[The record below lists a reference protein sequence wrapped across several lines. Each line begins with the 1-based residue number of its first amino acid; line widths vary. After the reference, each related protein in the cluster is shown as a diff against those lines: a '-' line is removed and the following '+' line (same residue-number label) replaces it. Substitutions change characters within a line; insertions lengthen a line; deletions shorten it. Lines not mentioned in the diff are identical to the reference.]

1 VPGFFLGHDWVALG
15 TFPLPNNN
23 RHMTNPD
30 STKHAQAKTL
40 ETRVWELFGKKKVE
54 QAIATCQELNR
65 NFPQFASGWHTAS
78 QLALKIKNPS
88 IGLTAIDRALA
99 IEPQKS
105 AWLLQ
110 KALCLAKLGQ
120 TGQLGQL
127 VAQLTVRQM
136 QTAYQCSTLAMLLTQ
151 LERRKEAL
159 PLYRKAI
166 SFQPDNAQHHYNAA
180 VLQRSLGEIDSAEH
194 HFDQAIKLNPA
205 DYEAYKVRSELRK
218 QSVDKNHVQA
228 LERLLQEGIEDKKGR
243 ANICYALAK
252 ELEDLGEAERSFAYL
267 KQGAD
272 NRRRSMQYNVQRD
285 LETMAAIQKS
295 YPAALFEGQIKG
307 DSNAEAIFIL
317 GLPRTGTTLVERILA
332 SHTDVHSAGE
342 LNNFTVRMMQ
352 QLKLLAGSQM
362 PPRDQLVALSARLNF
377 AALGKDYI
385 DSTRPLTGH
394 TDRFI
399 DKLPLNFLYTGLIHL
414 ALPNAKIINLKR
426 HPLDTCYA
434 IYKQLFID
442 GYPFS
447 YDLEELGRYFIAY
460 YRLMEHWN
468 KVMPGV
474 IHTIAYEELVADVE
488 GESRRLLGFCGLKW
502 QAQCLKFYESK
513 EASTTASTVQVRQ
526 PVYQSS
532 VAKWRMYENQLAPL
546 TSLLEAAGIALDT

>member
-1 VPGFFLGHDWVALG
+1 
-15 TFPLPNNN
+15 
-23 RHMTNPD
+23 MTKPD
-30 STKHAQAKTL
+30 NTKHVQAKTL
-40 ETRVWELFGKKKVE
+40 EIRVWELLGDKKVE
-54 QAIATCQELNR
+54 QAIATCRELNR
-65 NFPQFASGWHTAS
+65 NYPQFASGWHTTS
-78 QLALKIKNPS
+78 QLAMKINNPPMALK
-88 IGLTAIDRALA
+88 AIERALA
-99 IEPQKS
+99 IEPQKP

-110 KALCLAKLGQ
+110 KALCLARLGQ
-120 TGQLGQL
+120 TRQLDQVVG
-127 VAQLTVRQM
+127 QLTVQQM

-151 LERRKEAL
+151 LEKRRQAL

-166 SFQPDNAQHHYNAA
+166 SLQPDNAQHHYNAA

-205 DYEAYKVRSELRK
+205 DYEAYKVRSELRT

-252 ELEDLGEAERSFAYL
+252 ELEDLDEAERSFTYL

-272 NRRRSMQYNVQRD
+272 SRRSSMQYDVQRD

-295 YPAALFEGQIKG
+295 YPAALFDGQIEG

-332 SHTDVHSAGE
+332 SHTEVHSAGE
-342 LNNFTVRMMQ
+342 LNNFTVRMMK
-352 QLKLLAGSQM
+352 QLKTLASSQKL
-362 PPRDQLVALSARLNF
+362 PRDQQVALSAGLDF
-377 AALGKDYI
+377 AALGKNYI

-394 TDRFI
+394 TAHFI
-399 DKLPLNFLYTGLIHL
+399 DKLPLNYLYTGLIHL

-460 YRLMEHWN
+460 HRLMEHWN
-468 KVMPGV
+468 KVMPAV
-474 IHTIAYEELVADVE
+474 IHTLTYEELVADVE
-488 GESRRLLGFCGLKW
+488 GESRRLLAFCGLEW
-502 QAQCLKFYESK
+502 QAQCLKYYESK
-513 EASTTASTVQVRQ
+513 EASTTASSVQVRQ

-532 VAKWRMYENQLAPL
+532 VARWRRYERQLAPL
-546 TSLLEAAGIALDT
+546 IRLLEAARIELET